1 MALDQLTEQE
11 VQTAME
17 AISQIIPVLGLQE
30 CLKIMQWT
38 TERAATIQVPPAMET
53 ETAPLSLVSSLSND
67 SVNALANELEEELPP
82 MLNLDLG
89 NAEMNHLDL
98 SIVPPSIE
106 TPDGDNFLVPTLELV
121 GEPPEDLPLAM

>member
-17 AISQIIPVLGLQE
+17 AISQIIPVLDLQE

-38 TERAATIQVPPAMET
+38 TERAATVQVAPTMPT
-53 ETAPLSLVSSLSND
+53 EATPLSLVNSLSND

-82 MLNLDLG
+82 MLNLDLSQLD
-89 NAEMNHLDL
+89 MSPVDL

-106 TPDGDNFLVPTLELV
+106 KPNGDNFLVPTLELV